1 MTPTDPTEH
10 LLQKL
15 AEART
20 WADRFQRDL
29 NRDQTVTTQAQ
40 FEEADK
46 RIQVL
51 ETEAKD
57 AMKRLGCVSPQ
68 TRAVYHAMADM
79 LIAWQMFKDTYSW
92 SE

>member
-1 MTPTDPTEH
+1 MTPTDPTDH

-29 NRDQTVTTQAQ
+29 NRGHDVIAQ
-40 FEEADK
+40 IQEADK
-46 RIQVL
+46 RIEAL

-79 LIAWQMFKDTYSW
+79 LIAWQMFKDTYM
-92 SE
+92 

>member
-1 MTPTDPTEH
+1 MPTDPTEH

-20 WADRFQRDL
+20 WADGFQRDL
-29 NRDQTVTTQAQ
+29 NRDRNCNHPTIR
-40 FEEADK
+40 EADK

-51 ETEAKD
+51 EIEAKD

>member
-1 MTPTDPTEH
+1 MPTDPTEH

-20 WADRFQRDL
+20 WADGFQRDL
-29 NRDQTVTTQAQ
+29 DRDRTVTTEIQ
-40 FEEADK
+40 EADK

-51 ETEAKD
+51 EMEAKD

-79 LIAWQMFKDTYSW
+79 LIAWQMFKDTYVKP
-92 SE
+92 E

>member
-1 MTPTDPTEH
+1 MTPADPTER

-29 NRDQTVTTQAQ
+29 VGGYDVASQI
-40 FEEADK
+40 EEADK
-46 RIQVL
+46 CIQAL
-51 ETEAKD
+51 EIESKD

-68 TRAVYHAMADM
+68 TRTVYHAMADM
-79 LIAWQMFKDTYSW
+79 LIAWQMFKDTYI
-92 SE
+92 ETE